1 VNDGGFMMLP
11 TLPNDARDGESTL
24 PCPATT
30 GVPGLQ
36 NRRILSSP
44 IRDLE
49 VHGYII
55 VKEKRNG

>member
-1 VNDGGFMMLP
+1 MMLP